1 MIYAETESLI
11 SFSDWVGTRNKVHSC
26 CSFQRLVLGLSVG
39 EEEEAGWGADEEL
52 GAACRSQVQRQMCS
66 EITLGK
72 GAASGA
78 HCSGSKSSVQL
89 PGPSDVLQG
98 SVSGTRWGHFS
109 TRNKWYFYCRQRS
122 YLQKQS
128 RSSISIVVQ
137 RHCFTCFNVRYPFY
151 CAFLEL
157 NRGAPVISLVSG
169 LGFGCV
175 CVWPGKGGQHL
186 QSSDGLELSPTAL
199 SPTETLCF

>member
-1 MIYAETESLI
+1 M
-11 SFSDWVGTRNKVHSC
+11 HSC

-78 HCSGSKSSVQL
+78 HCSGSKGSVQL
-89 PGPSDVLQG
+89 PGPSDVLRG

-109 TRNKWYFYCRQRS
+109 TRNK
-122 YLQKQS
+122 
-128 RSSISIVVQ
+128 
-137 RHCFTCFNVRYPFY
+137 
-151 CAFLEL
+151 
-157 NRGAPVISLVSG
+157 
-169 LGFGCV
+169 
-175 CVWPGKGGQHL
+175 
-186 QSSDGLELSPTAL
+186 
-199 SPTETLCF
+199 